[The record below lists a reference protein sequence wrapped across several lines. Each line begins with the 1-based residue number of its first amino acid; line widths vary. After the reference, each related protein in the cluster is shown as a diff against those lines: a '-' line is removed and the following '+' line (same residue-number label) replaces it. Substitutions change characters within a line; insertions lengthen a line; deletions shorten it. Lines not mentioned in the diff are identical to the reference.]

1 MPLFQVK
8 IANCKPIITAKEIY
22 DFLAD
27 INNHERLAPD
37 EEITDWSST
46 GDVASF
52 TVRNMLKLSL
62 KLERTPDTMVKLVP
76 ASKPP
81 FNIEMKWELSV
92 DGEYTDV
99 VFTIEADLNMMM
111 KMMASGPLQKLA
123 DDESANLFNL
133 LH

>member
-1 MPLFQVK
+1 MSTFKSSTRIKRP
-8 IANCKPIITAKEIY
+8 AKEIY

-27 INNHERLAPD
+27 INNHERLAPE

-62 KLERTPDTMVKLVP
+62 RMERIAETMIKLVP

-99 VFTIEADLNMMM
+99 TFTIEADLNMML
-111 KMMASGPLQKLA
+111 KMVASGPLQKLA
-123 DDESANLFNL
+123 DDESASLFNL

>member
-1 MPLFQVK
+1 MSTFKSSTRIKRP
-8 IANCKPIITAKEIY
+8 AKEIY

-46 GDVASF
+46 DDVASF

-81 FNIEMKWELSV
+81 FNIEMTWELSV

-99 VFTIEADLNMMM
+99 IFTIEADLNMMM
-111 KMMASGPLQKLA
+111 KMVASGPLQKLA

>member
-1 MPLFQVK
+1 MSTFKSNTRIKRP
-8 IANCKPIITAKEIY
+8 AKEIY

-52 TVRNMLKLSL
+52 TVRNILKLSL

-81 FNIEMKWELSV
+81 FNIEMTWELSV

-99 VFTIEADLNMMM
+99 IFTIEADLNMMM
-111 KMMASGPLQKLA
+111 KMVASGPLQKLA

>member
-1 MPLFQVK
+1 MSTFKSTTRIKRP
-8 IANCKPIITAKEIY
+8 AKEIY

-27 INNHERLAPD
+27 MNNHERLVPE

-46 GDVASF
+46 SDEASF

-62 KLERTPDTMVKLVP
+62 KMGERIADKKIMLIP
-76 ASKPP
+76 AAKPP
-81 FNIEMKWELSV
+81 CNIEMTWELEA

-99 VFTIEADLNMMM
+99 VFTIEADLNMML
-111 KMMASGPLQKLA
+111 KMVASGPLQKLA
-123 DDESANLFNL
+123 EDESANLFNL

>member
-1 MPLFQVK
+1 MSTFQSTTRIK
-8 IANCKPIITAKEIY
+8 RPAREIY

-27 INNHERLAPD
+27 MNNHERLMPA
-37 EEITDWSST
+37 EEVSDWSST
-46 GDVASF
+46 TNDASF
-52 TVRNMLKLSL
+52 MIRNMIKLSL
-62 KLERTPDTMVKLVP
+62 KIEERVTDKVIKIIP
-76 ASKPP
+76 AAKPP
-81 FNIEMKWELSV
+81 FDLELKWELSA

-111 KMMASGPLQKLA
+111 KMMASGPLQKMA

>member
-1 MPLFQVK
+1 MSTFKSSTRIKRP
-8 IANCKPIITAKEIY
+8 AKEIY
-22 DFLAD
+22 AFLAD
-27 INNHERLAPD
+27 MNNHERLAPE

-46 GDVASF
+46 VDEASF

-62 KLERTPDTMVKLVP
+62 KMGERITDKEIKLIP
-76 ASKPP
+76 AVKPP
-81 FNIEMKWELSV
+81 FDIEMKWELSV

-99 VFTIEADLNMMM
+99 IFTIKADLNMML
-111 KMMASGPLQKLA
+111 KMVASGPLQKLA

>member
-1 MPLFQVK
+1 MSTFQSTTRIKRPV
-8 IANCKPIITAKEIY
+8 KEIY

-27 INNHERLAPD
+27 MNNHERLVPAD
-37 EEITDWSST
+37 EITDWSST
-46 GDVASF
+46 ADEASF
-52 TVRNMLKLSL
+52 TVRNILKLWL
-62 KLERTPDTMVKLVP
+62 KMGERVTDKEITLIP
-76 ASKPP
+76 AAKPP
-81 FNIEMKWELSV
+81 FDIEMKWELLV

-99 VFTIEADLNMMM
+99 VFTIEADLNMML

>member
-1 MPLFQVK
+1 MSTFKSTTRINRP
-8 IANCKPIITAKEIY
+8 AKEIY

-27 INNHERLAPD
+27 MNNHERLAPSD
-37 EEITDWSST
+37 EITDWSSNV
-46 GDVASF
+46 DEASF
-52 TVRNMLKLSL
+52 TVRNMIKLSL
-62 KLERTPDTMVKLVP
+62 KIGERITDKEIKLIP
-76 ASKPP
+76 AAKPP

-99 VFTIEADLNMMM
+99 IFTIYADLNMML
-111 KMMASGPLQKLA
+111 KMVASGPLQKLA